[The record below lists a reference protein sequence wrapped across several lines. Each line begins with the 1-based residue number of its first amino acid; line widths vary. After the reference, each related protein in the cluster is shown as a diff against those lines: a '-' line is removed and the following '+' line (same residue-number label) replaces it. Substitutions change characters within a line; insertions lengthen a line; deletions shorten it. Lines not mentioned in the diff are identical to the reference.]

1 MNHGKQAAADN
12 TPCLLNQN
20 GTKSSQITYH
30 SSMHYLNLGGNFA
43 LLNAVQRYQNYRNMN
58 INIQEQE

>member
-12 TPCLLNQN
+12 TPCVLNQN

-43 LLNAVQRYQNYRNMN
+43 LLNAVQRY
-58 INIQEQE
+58 IP